1 MSYIKSI
8 QNLIIG
14 KMIDLQE
21 KKAYV
26 LNKPE
31 SSKTYIMVIN
41 SDNPWSA
48 RLVQTNL
55 ENAHYLYDGTFSTS
69 QDENNYLVVAD
80 KIDCV
85 NQVPF
90 MVALKSGKE
99 ILPVYVTE
107 DLSSI
112 AYGYPFKI
120 SDCYKENGQF
130 DYTKINGYIDQWKSS
145 IESVKRKIKR

>member
-8 QNLIIG
+8 QNLIVG
-14 KMIDLQE
+14 KIVDLQE
-21 KKAYV
+21 KKVYV

-41 SDNPWSA
+41 SDNHWSA

-55 ENAHYLYDGTFSTS
+55 ENAHYLYDGTFATS
-69 QDENNYLVVAD
+69 QDESNYLVVED

-99 ILPVYVTE
+99 ILPVYVTK
-107 DLSSI
+107 DLSTI

-120 SDCYKENGQF
+120 NDCYKESGQF
-130 DYTKINGYIDQWKSS
+130 DYSKINGYIEQWKLS

>member
-14 KMIDLQE
+14 KIVDLQE

-41 SDNPWSA
+41 SDNPWSV
-48 RLVQTNL
+48 RLVQTNI
-55 ENAHYLYDGTFSTS
+55 ENAHYLYDGTFARN
-69 QDENNYLVVAD
+69 QDESNFLVIAD
-80 KIDCV
+80 KLDSV

-99 ILPVYVTE
+99 ILPVYVKE
-107 DLSSI
+107 DLSAI

-120 SDCYKENGQF
+120 NDCYKENGQF
-130 DYTKINGYIDQWKSS
+130 DYNKINGYINQWKSS
-145 IESVKRKIKR
+145 IESAKRKIKR